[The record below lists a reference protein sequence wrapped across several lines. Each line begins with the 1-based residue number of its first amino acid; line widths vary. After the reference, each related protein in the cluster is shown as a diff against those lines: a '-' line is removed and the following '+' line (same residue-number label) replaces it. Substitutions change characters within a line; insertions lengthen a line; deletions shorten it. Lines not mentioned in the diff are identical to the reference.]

1 MKKFVR
7 IIAIMLIVAIPMTF
21 LVSCFKSM
29 NGIEKKI
36 KDLDED
42 EYTYK
47 ELSSKEINAFIDDVA
62 DEYDYELKG
71 DIKSIYNIIGDFG
84 YRTAMICELE
94 KTADAKKLAEIY
106 EDLLESIRQKEE
118 ESEKTPDV
126 EFGVSVEYKKYVVK
140 RSGTIVV
147 FGHEDIVNEI
157 W

>member
-1 MKKFVR
+1 MKNFVK
-7 IIAIMLIVAIPMTF
+7 IIAVILIAAISMTF

-29 NGIEKKI
+29 KGIEKKI
-36 KDLDED
+36 KDLDDD
-42 EYTYK
+42 EYTYEK
-47 ELSSKEINAFIDDVA
+47 LSSKEIDAFVDDIE
-62 DEYDYELKG
+62 DEYDYEFKG
-71 DIKSIYNIIGDFG
+71 DIKSYYTVIRDFG
-84 YRTAMICELE
+84 YRTTTVCELE

>member
-1 MKKFVR
+1 MKNFVKF
-7 IIAIMLIVAIPMTF
+7 IAVILIAAISMTF

-29 NGIEKKI
+29 KGIEKKI

-42 EYTYK
+42 EYTYE
-47 ELSSKEINAFIDDVA
+47 ELSSKEMDEFIEDVA
-62 DEYDYELKG
+62 DEYDYEFKG
-71 DIKSIYNIIGDFG
+71 GIKSMYNILRDYG
-84 YRTAMICELE
+84 YRTAIVCDLE

-106 EDLLESIRQKEE
+106 EDMLESLREAEE
-118 ESEKTPDV
+118 KYSGSSNTEWGASI
-126 EFGVSVEYKKYVVK
+126 EYKKYVIK

>member
-1 MKKFVR
+1 MKNFVK
-7 IIAIMLIVAIPMTF
+7 IIAVILIAAISMTF

-42 EYTYK
+42 EYTYEK
-47 ELSSKEINAFIDDVA
+47 LSSKEINAFIDGVA
-62 DEYDYELKG
+62 DEYDYEFKG
-71 DIKSIYNIIGDFG
+71 DVKSYYTVIRDFG

-94 KTADAKKLAEIY
+94 KTADAKELVKIFEEELE
-106 EDLLESIRQKEE
+106 LLHQKEE

-126 EFGVSVEYKKYVVK
+126 EFGVLVEYKKYVVK
-140 RSGTIVV
+140 RSGKIVV
-147 FGHEDIVNEI
+147 FGHEDIVKEI